1 MAAASYH
8 PRILIPKYGQTDS
21 VKPLTANRGFRFA
34 VRLYG
39 QASVLKSLMSGGNC
53 FFFPLKFD
61 NCYANQNTHQNI
73 KAKSNDHLIEKNF
86 IYIYILKHRGASQKS
101 FYNIFL

>member
-61 NCYANQNTHQNI
+61 NCYANQNTHHM
-73 KAKSNDHLIEKNF
+73 KTPRNF
-86 IYIYILKHRGASQKS
+86 TEIVL

>member
-21 VKPLTANRGFRFA
+21 VKPLTANRGLPF
-34 VRLYG
+34 VVGLYG
-39 QASVLKSLMSGGNC
+39 QASIVRSLMSGGNC

-61 NCYANQNTHQNI
+61 NCYANQNTHHM
-73 KAKSNDHLIEKNF
+73 KTARNF
-86 IYIYILKHRGASQKS
+86 TEIV
-101 FYNIFL
+101 

>member
-21 VKPLTANRGFRFA
+21 VKPQTANRGLPFA

-39 QASVLKSLMSGGNC
+39 QASILRSPMSGGNC

-61 NCYANQNTHQNI
+61 NCYANQNTHHM
-73 KAKSNDHLIEKNF
+73 KTLRNF
-86 IYIYILKHRGASQKS
+86 TEIV
-101 FYNIFL
+101 